1 MILANLKSLVPSRI
15 CGYLRVRRAVT
26 RNNSLTRD
34 LVEKF
39 VQYPQWKGT
48 ASLSNQLPVK
58 VAFVGEEYL
67 GQMLAWEWQQV
78 NVNPDDSHSVQ
89 KVTDLVEKCDFLLV
103 AFGETNSD
111 TESRWEV
118 TGVVQNLITAFHAA
132 GKPAAFWD
140 ASKNGMTDST
150 AEIAASCDFL
160 FDASPSR
167 AAANNAT
174 FLPWAAQSSLYNPQ
188 RLTQGFYLRP
198 RKPVAHYC
206 EGRGKIQAKKQPSYY
221 RSVEVFTH
229 PGPET
234 DTDVCPPEIFEL
246 LACGT
251 TVVTPSNSALNA
263 LFPAGAFP
271 ATTNTLDLE
280 QRNRNAYC
288 NAQYVMREHTYA
300 QRARK
305 LTATIGSADAL
316 PARPRITPLIATI
329 RPGQMDHILDYL
341 TAQQGV
347 NICPIIGTHGFS
359 APETARQR
367 AAALGIEVDWFEM
380 NRSWSLGECYN
391 RMLERTEAEYVAKMD
406 DDDLYGPYYLS
417 EAQYALQYSG
427 AEMVGKHSRFLYLG
441 DRDLTVLQF
450 ANKEN
455 RFSNFITGA
464 TIFTRTRTLRTL
476 KFAEKRRGEDS
487 NLLRR
492 LLRQGGRIYS
502 TSRFGFVV
510 IREGSQDFVG
520 HTHQADSTEFMKTS
534 QEIHVGRPD
543 EREIPKWEMTSWG

>member
-1 MILANLKSLVPSRI
+1 MILANLKYLVPSRI
-15 CGYLRVRRAVT
+15 CDYVRLRRAVT

-34 LVEKF
+34 FVDRL

-48 ASLSNQLPVK
+48 VSLSNQLPVK
-58 VAFVGEEYL
+58 VAFVGDEYL
-67 GQMLAWEWQQV
+67 GQMLAREWQQV
-78 NVNPDDSHSVQ
+78 NVHPDDSRLVQ
-89 KVTDLVEKCDFLLV
+89 KVTDLAEKCDFLLV
-103 AFGETNSD
+103 AFGDINSD
-111 TESRWEV
+111 TDSRWEV
-118 TGVVQNLITAFHAA
+118 TGVLQDLIAAFHAA

-160 FDASPSR
+160 FGASPSR
-167 AAANNAT
+167 AAAHNAT

-198 RKPVAHYC
+198 RKPVADYR
-206 EGRGKIQAKKQPSYY
+206 EAKGKIQEKKRPSYY
-221 RSVEVFTH
+221 RSFEVLTH
-229 PGPET
+229 PGPEA

-251 TVVTPSNSALNA
+251 TVATPSHPALKA

-280 QRNRNAYC
+280 QRDRNAYC

-305 LTATIGSADAL
+305 LIATIGRADAL
-316 PARPRITPLIATI
+316 PARPYITPLIATI

-391 RMLERTEAEYVAKMD
+391 RMLERTETEYVTKMD

-417 EAQYALQYSG
+417 EALHALQYSG
-427 AEMVGKHSRFLYLG
+427 AEMVGKHSRFIYLE

-455 RFSNFITGA
+455 RFSNFISGP
-464 TIFTRTRTLRTL
+464 TIFTRTRTLKTL
-476 KFAEKRRGEDS
+476 KFAEKHCGEDS
-487 NLLRR
+487 DLLRR

-502 TSRFGFVV
+502 TSRFGFVLM
-510 IREGSQDFVG
+510 RDGSQGSAG
-520 HTHQADSTEFMKTS
+520 HTHKADSTEFMKTS
-534 QEIHVGRPD
+534 QEIHVGHPD
-543 EREIPKWEMTSWG
+543 EREIPK